1 MKSIISGAV
10 LATAIVACL
19 SLNSQAKSVTRLSST
34 EKTIALSDTGKMDKM
49 KNDKMKMDKMGKKKV
64 DKMSKDKMK
73 TGKMKTDKMKKDTS
87 GKM

>member
-19 SLNSQAKSVTRLSST
+19 SLTIQAKPVTHLSSGT
-34 EKTIALSDTGKMDKM
+34 VALSDTGKMDKM
-49 KNDKMKMDKMGKKKV
+49 KNDKMRMDKMEKKKMDKM
-64 DKMSKDKMK
+64 SK
-73 TGKMKTDKMKKDTS
+73 GKMKADKKMDKMKKDTS

>member
-19 SLNSQAKSVTRLSST
+19 SLTTQAKPANHLSST
-34 EKTIALSDTGKMDKM
+34 VALSDTGKMDKM
-49 KNDKMKMDKMGKKKV
+49 KNDKMKMDKMEKKKM
-64 DKMSKDKMK
+64 DKMSK
-73 TGKMKTDKMKKDTS
+73 GKMKADKKMDKMKKDTS

>member
-19 SLNSQAKSVTRLSST
+19 SLTIQAKPVTHLSST
-34 EKTIALSDTGKMDKM
+34 VVAFADTGKMDKM
-49 KNDKMKMDKMGKKKV
+49 KTDKMKTDKMEKKKMDKM
-64 DKMSKDKMK
+64 SK
-73 TGKMKTDKMKKDTS
+73 GKMKADKKMDKMKKDTS

>member
-10 LATAIVACL
+10 VATAIVACL
-19 SLNSQAKSVTRLSST
+19 SANVQAKSINHVPA
-34 EKTIALSDTGKMDKM
+34 IAVRDTDKM
-49 KNDKMKMDKMGKKKV
+49 AKDKMKMDKMESKKM

-73 TGKMKTDKMKKDTS
+73 KDKKMEKMSKKKMSKDTS

>member
-19 SLNSQAKSVTRLSST
+19 SLNSQAKSVIHLSST

-49 KNDKMKMDKMGKKKV
+49 SKGKMKTDKMEKKKM

-73 TGKMKTDKMKKDTS
+73 TGKMKMDKMKKDTS

>member
-10 LATAIVACL
+10 LASAIIACL
-19 SLNSQAKSVTRLSST
+19 SLTSQAKPENHLFST
-34 EKTIALSDTGKMDKM
+34 TTIAHSDTGKMDKM
-49 KNDKMKMDKMGKKKV
+49 KMDKKMEKKKM

-73 TGKMKTDKMKKDTS
+73 ADKKMGKMKKDTS